1 MTKPTN
7 VYIGTKTLKAVALT
21 LGEYNTLQGWQ
32 LPADQEPNTAGYL
45 VEYLDGGKPN
55 HKDYEGYISWSP
67 KDVFEASYKAN
78 GSLSFGDALL
88 SLKAGR
94 KVSRTGWNGKGMWL
108 AFVKPYNDAVK
119 SVGVPCFSYRVFEL
133 PEGANGEPK
142 KSPKLLPYIAMK
154 TVGDELVPWLA
165 SQTDVLAEDW
175 VIL

>member
-1 MTKPTN
+1 MSKLN
-7 VYIGTKTLKAVALT
+7 
-21 LGEYNTLQGWQ
+21 
-32 LPADQEPNTAGYL
+32 
-45 VEYLDGGKPN
+45 
-55 HKDYEGYISWSP
+55 
-67 KDVFEASYKAN
+67 
-78 GSLSFGDALL
+78 FGDALAA
-88 SLKAGR
+88 LKQGK
-94 KVSRTGWNGKGMWL
+94 KVSRSGWNGKGMWL

-175 VIL
+175 EIKE

>member
-1 MTKPTN
+1 M
-7 VYIGTKTLKAVALT
+7 VAFIGTKSVLATPMSRA
-21 LGEYNTLQGWQ
+21 EYCDYRGWS
-32 LPADQEPNTAGYL
+32 LPENEDPNEPVYL
-45 VEYLDGGKPN
+45 VEYTDGGKPN
-55 HKDYEGYISWSP
+55 DERHQGYITMSP
-67 KDVFEASYKAN
+67 KEVFDNAYRQN
-78 GSLSFGDALL
+78 GNLTFGDAVMA
-88 SLKAGR
+88 LKQGY
-94 KVSRTGWNGKGMWL
+94 KVCRSGWNGKGMWL

-175 VIL
+175 LILD

>member
-67 KDVFEASYKAN
+67 KAVFEASYKAN
-78 GSLSFGDALL
+78 GSLSFSEALQAT
-88 SLKAGR
+88 LKADGVRIAR
-94 KVSRTGWNGKGMWL
+94 KGWNGAGL
-108 AFVKPYNDAVK
+108 
-119 SVGVPCFSYRVFEL
+119 SVYKVTPEYGIEPHLVIRTSTGRLNTWVPSSADL
-133 PEGANGEPK
+133 
-142 KSPKLLPYIAMK
+142 
-154 TVGDELVPWLA
+154 
-165 SQTDVLAEDW
+165 LAEDW